1 MPSAD
6 SGTAFSETAN
16 NERILFTSESV
27 GEGHPGKRDIHMGY
41 QIKSFNSADIVKLF
55 SAENL
60 SKSAKLVGCEAV
72 ITFGEIIFKSLDSR
86 L

>member
-27 GEGHPGKRDIHMGY
+27 GEGHPGM
-41 QIKSFNSADIVKLF
+41 
-55 SAENL
+55 
-60 SKSAKLVGCEAV
+60 
-72 ITFGEIIFKSLDSR
+72 TEIISMGLMPMKGAMQKLLLKASFLFKRHEADLGMLLLSSCQLIVA
-86 L
+86 